1 MLLLIPMLFA
11 ALAIASLNGCGAAG
25 NRTVFV
31 PESSPMRIGP
41 KARFKVWIRT
51 QASGEWELSSN
62 EVAIPEGWY
71 IVPPSYVSEDNARDN
86 HD

>member
-1 MLLLIPMLFA
+1 MLLLILMLFV
-11 ALAIASLNGCGAAG
+11 ALATASLNGCGTAG

-31 PESSPMRIGP
+31 PEASPMRIGP

-51 QASGEWELSSN
+51 QGSTDWELSSN

-71 IVPPSYVSEDNARDN
+71 IVPPSYVRE
-86 HD
+86 